1 VKLQQCTFLI
11 KESFRTI
18 MRHQGVT
25 AISIVIM
32 SLTLLILA
40 VFLLATDNMLRF
52 VSQATEEMKVY
63 VYLEDSVD
71 QPLVER
77 YHRQILSMPEVDQV
91 IFISKDEAMIEFQ
104 QELGEDSDLLG
115 ALDDNPLP
123 ASFRITLREDH
134 KEKEKTELFAA
145 QIGEMKG
152 VEEVRYGEDFLEK
165 FSSITRGFFY
175 VDAFLGIVVI
185 LSSVF
190 IISNAVRLSVVSRK
204 KTIEI
209 LKLVG
214 ATNRFIAT
222 PFVVEG
228 ALEGGIAA
236 GISMALLFFVYFVG
250 ARFLP
255 ELSFFSLDKALA
267 YVLLCVLIGAIGSF
281 GALKRFLRY

>member
-1 VKLQQCTFLI
+1 
-11 KESFRTI
+11 

-25 AISIVIM
+25 AVSIVIM

-52 VSQATEEMKVY
+52 AGQATEEMKVY
-63 VYLEDSVD
+63 AYLEDPLNPVLVD
-71 QPLVER
+71 K
-77 YHRQILSMPEVDQV
+77 YHRQILSMPEVQQV
-91 IFISKDEAMIEFQ
+91 IFVSKDEAMTEFQ
-104 QELGEDSDLLG
+104 EELGEDSDILG
-115 ALDDNPLP
+115 VLESNPLP
-123 ASFRITLREDH
+123 ASFRITLREEYKN
-134 KEKEKTELFAA
+134 KEATERFAA
-145 QIGEMKG
+145 GLAQMQGI
-152 VEEVRYGEDFLEK
+152 EEVRYGREFLEK
-165 FSSITRGFFY
+165 FTSITKGFFY

-204 KTIEI
+204 RTIEI

-222 PFVVEG
+222 PFVIEG

-236 GISMALLFFVYFVG
+236 LISMTLLALVYFVG

-255 ELSFFSLDKALA
+255 ELSFFSLEKALLFM
-267 YVLLCVLIGAIGSF
+267 LLCVLIGSVGSF